1 MIVSSPADYR
11 EAARMRIPR
20 FLFDYIDGG
29 AVAENT
35 MNANAYEL

>member
-11 EAARMRIPR
+11 ETARMRIPR

-29 AVAENT
+29 
-35 MNANAYEL
+35 LWQKIQ